1 MEGNRLI
8 IAIISIMFIANFAL
22 YFVVKIDGDA
32 LILSVAVSLA
42 EAIALV
48 SVVGYWMNH
57 AGSKHL
63 STFHHLP

>member
-8 IAIISIMFIANFAL
+8 IAIISIMFFANFAL
-22 YFVVKIDGDA
+22 YFVIRMDGDS

-48 SVVGYWMNH
+48 AVVGYWMNH
-57 AGSKHL
+57 AGSKHI
-63 STFHHLP
+63 SSFHHLP